1 MTGKNSRFIT
11 PPLRRLKK
19 KKDSFFF
26 PLSEY
31 ILTIENLT
39 ALQNKYKD
47 LLHIQGKIFTIF
59 TKSYSSFPRASYLH
73 LLISSA
79 SPAFT
84 VTCPSVDRDSRRW
97 HKVFFGDAVA
107 ATVEWSWAG
116 IQDWNHG
123 DV

>member
-73 LLISSA
+73 LLISCI
-79 SPAFT
+79 SPAFAA
-84 VTCPSVDRDSRRW
+84 TCPNVDRGSRRW
-97 HKVFFGDAVA
+97 HRVFLAVA
-107 ATVEWSWAG
+107 VAVAVERSWTG
-116 IQDWNHG
+116 LQDELR
-123 DV
+123 